1 MVSPPTSPFATSI
14 ETTNREKLWN
24 LVTNGGAAAL
34 RILLNKS
41 HSPQPLATWLGQH
54 KKTLSSL
61 KRRVLIDD
69 QWRKLF
75 PSDRT
80 QP

>member
-1 MVSPPTSPFATSI
+1 MASPPTSPFATSI